1 METRG
6 RSTRA
11 GVLFWTP
18 APQHP
23 SPSTSIDSDVD
34 WWDED
39 EEEGGDRKE
48 EEEGDFHSQMDENGI
63 IGLENALQNV
73 GLGKEEEEG
82 EEEGVE
88 NGEDDLPWYSGAL
101 DPEGPREGFLSST
114 RAGGIGLDQRL
125 EQVDPLEELSYNLSD
140 LQNSE
145 PLSQSEPPGEDTHT
159 LSFGESHTNKHYK
172 HCHHFFSQIIT
183 HFRNAKS
190 IKASGLSPLR
200 SVSRGD
206 NCKGN
211 CYIYLDI

>member
-48 EEEGDFHSQMDENGI
+48 EEEEDFHSQMDENGI

-159 LSFGESHTNKHYK
+159 LSFDVLEAKDSVEIWSEDEEQQQKYEEVQSWWSTGSGWSI
-172 HCHHFFSQIIT
+172 SQRET
-183 HFRNAKS
+183 DS
-190 IKASGLSPLR
+190 WT
-200 SVSRGD
+200 
-206 NCKGN
+206 
-211 CYIYLDI
+211 